1 MPEFKHVP
9 TRDRS
14 AVLNLPLKDLVAG
27 AREGLDTHIGVLRQ
41 RYGREVM
48 AAIYGLVPSAASE
61 VLDDVFLA
69 LPDLLE
75 DYEERGNFLPWLRR
89 IAKNR
94 ALTAA
99 RSVRNRAKHEVP
111 MPTKLAGPAAPK
123 LADMSMEH
131 RALREWL
138 LERLDDREREV
149 WLLYEQRYSHRE
161 IAERLGVTEANSQK
175 ILSRARARLRAASAE
190 WLKDPTQR
198 GE

>member
-14 AVLNLPLKDLVAG
+14 EVLNLPLADLVAG
-27 AREGLDTHIGVLRQ
+27 AKEGLDTHIGVLRQ

-69 LPDLLE
+69 LPDLLQR
-75 DYEERGNFLPWLRR
+75 YEERGNFLPWLRR
-89 IAKNR
+89 VAKNR

-99 RSVRNRAKHEVP
+99 RSVRNRGKHEVP
-111 MPTKLAGPAAPK
+111 MSSQFPSPAAPR

-131 RALREWL
+131 RALRKWL
-138 LERLDDREREV
+138 LERLDEREREV
-149 WLLYEQRYSHRE
+149 WLLYEQQYSHRE
-161 IAERLGVTEANSQK
+161 IAEKVGVSEANSQK
-175 ILSRARARLRAASAE
+175 ILSRARERLRIASAE
-190 WLKDPTQR
+190 WLKDPTQH